1 MWTKRGQDHFFDRI
15 FTASA
20 LHPPTSKNP
29 VTVGI
34 SGFYSFLYR
43 DGDSHGGA
51 HHGVVAHGFFVFSG
65 VFIFYYT
72 TLKTLVAQRFFHMI
86 DFRSFLP
93 DTAFFYP
100 FSKKCG
106 QDVDKKELVPKII

>member
-1 MWTKRGQDHFFDRI
+1 MVKESIAVVAMLSFCF
-15 FTASA
+15 
-20 LHPPTSKNP
+20 
-29 VTVGI
+29 GI
-34 SGFYSFLYR
+34 SGFYSFFHG
-43 DGDSHGGA
+43 DGHGDGSA
-51 HHGVVAHGFFVFSG
+51 HHGVVAHGFLIFSDVFM
-65 VFIFYYT
+65 FCYAI
-72 TLKTLVAQRFFHMI
+72 LKTVVAQRFFHMI